1 MCTNPM
7 SKNALLA
14 VIAAVAILAAGCGPA
29 RHNRQQYALTEAELT
44 STRPWLTEYFEHWQQ
59 EVDLTGEQWPGYS
72 DLGVFPIGNGQV
84 FAYEGTVYPLGTLTN
99 VIGPTYQKGSFLG
112 DIVPLVYLGKEV
124 VAWSTQRVRWVK
136 PGGIV
141 NTESLSV
148 DGLRLTTYDFAP
160 PQLPILCRIMIVSN
174 EGQRAQRGVALA
186 LAFGATDGEPTDNG
200 IRVRRGDR
208 VMEGGFLGSRT
219 RVEIGHPELPLPDSL
234 TRETK
239 PGLMGENTPVLRCE
253 LGTFQPGD
261 TVAKLAY
268 FVVSEADAQD
278 DDLFALV
285 RGRGFALVDDNY
297 EYWRSCNERTV
308 TVETPDQPEV
318 GELLAISKY
327 LCAVQQAKAG
337 GYSPMDGYT
346 YTWIRDSN
354 GPVRYLSAA
363 GDFESVR
370 RHLEYHFRGCAVA
383 GKIGNNLPLDLDVE
397 QIPEINWSQVPV
409 EPAESSSFVILQH
422 YWYYRQSGDLEL
434 IRHHWPMLRRCLLG
448 QVVDERGL
456 LPFHGDETYRFP
468 GYEFFQ
474 AGKEVELY
482 VNLETRSA
490 DSAFEYVAAAEAL
503 AEMADELGKAEEAAD
518 YQRRAEKIRQAT
530 ESYYWQ
536 QDRGYYAP
544 AMSDLSDQVQPSP
557 FAPINLRPL
566 WIGYASDT
574 ARQRQNVLG
583 ALKYLWRE
591 DGTIRMTP
599 EFEPYVTMV
608 PGYGLYAVAAM
619 GHPAARIALN
629 GVLAAA
635 EKSGGFAEM
644 NEPDNRPSDEVWG
657 QHRIRPWEGG
667 INAEAIL
674 YYLTGME
681 IDAASGRIFLRPQMP
696 IPWERMC
703 VNNLPVADARLRLE
717 MDWKG
722 ITVTRQDQSDL
733 VLTLDLTVPVF
744 GAVARLEGNWQEL
757 GGQRG
762 KNVYRYGQHWVQA
775 IGVRLGSG
783 QQVTIIPECSVIY
796 KTPRAFL
803 LAAQPFHW
811 GPPKMPAGT
820 KTVVFTWSKETA
832 QECREKYGPGTVVID
847 TKLPWPAQFL
857 REALL
862 RVDGRRRVDTLV
874 LDTDY
879 FSGAFKREEFWKD
892 GPGATI
898 VAEFKQ
904 AGGQVVEPPVVRERS
919 SRLKGLAR

>member
-1 MCTNPM
+1 MYIASIN
-7 SKNALLA
+7 KNVLLA
-14 VIAAVAILAAGCGPA
+14 AAAVLILSIVGCSPA
-29 RHNRQQYALTEAELT
+29 RYNRVHEAPQTSELIHAH
-44 STRPWLTEYFEHWQQ
+44 PWLTEYFEHWQQ
-59 EVDLTGEQWPGYS
+59 EVDLTGERWPGYS
-72 DLGVFPIGNGQV
+72 DLAVFPIGSGRV
-84 FAYEGTVYPLGTLTN
+84 FAHEGTVYPLGTLTN
-99 VIGPTYQKGSFLG
+99 VIGPTYQKGNSLG
-112 DIVPLVYLGKEV
+112 DIVPLVYLDKEV

-174 EGQRAQRGVALA
+174 EGQRAQRRVALA
-186 LAFGATDGEPTDNG
+186 LAFGATGGEPTDNG

-208 VMEGGFLGSRT
+208 VMEGGFLGSRM
-219 RVEIGHPELPLPDSL
+219 RVELGHPDIPLPDSL
-234 TRETK
+234 TTETK

-261 TVAKLAY
+261 SVAKLAY
-268 FVVSEADAQD
+268 FVVSKADAQD

-285 RGRGFALVDDNY
+285 RERGFALVDDNY
-297 EYWRSCNERTV
+297 EYWRYCNERTV
-308 TVETPDQPEV
+308 TVETPQQPEV
-318 GELLAISKY
+318 AELLTISKY
-327 LCAVQQAKAG
+327 LCAVQQAEPG
-337 GYSPMDGYT
+337 GYSPMDGYS

-370 RHLEYHFRGCAVA
+370 RHLEYHFQGCATR
-383 GKIGNNLPLDLDVE
+383 GKIGNNLPLDLD
-397 QIPEINWSQVPV
+397 IKDAPEIDWSQVPV
-409 EPAESSSFVILQH
+409 EPVESSSFVILQH
-422 YWYYRQSGDLEL
+422 YWYYQQSGDLQL
-434 IRHHWPMLRRCLLG
+434 IRSHWPMLRRCLLG
-448 QVVDERGL
+448 QTIDERGL

-468 GYEFFQ
+468 GYKFFQ

-482 VNLETRSA
+482 VALETRSA

-503 AEMADELGKAEEAAD
+503 AGMADKLGKTEEAGD
-518 YQRRAEKIRQAT
+518 YRQRANAVRAAT
-530 ESYYWQ
+530 ERYYWQ
-536 QDRGYYAP
+536 EDRGYYAP

-557 FAPINLRPL
+557 FAPISLRPL
-566 WIGYASDT
+566 WIGYAQP
-574 ARQRQNVLG
+574 AEQQRRNVLNS
-583 ALKYLWRE
+583 LKYLWQP
-591 DGTIRMTP
+591 DGTPKTTP
-599 EFEPYVTMV
+599 EFEPYVTMI
-608 PGYGLYAVAAM
+608 PGYALYALASI

-644 NEPDNRPSDEVWG
+644 NEADNRPSDEIWG

-681 IDAASGRIFLRPQMP
+681 VDAASGRVFLHPQMP
-696 IPWERMC
+696 QAWHKMTIS
-703 VNNLPVADARLRLE
+703 NLPVGEARLRLAVDGDE
-717 MDWKG
+717 A
-722 ITVTRQDQSDL
+722 TVTRQDD
-733 VLTLDLTVPVF
+733 TD
-744 GAVARLEGNWQEL
+744 A
-757 GGQRG
+757 
-762 KNVYRYGQHWVQA
+762 
-775 IGVRLGSG
+775 
-783 QQVTIIPECSVIY
+783 QV
-796 KTPRAFL
+796 L
-803 LAAQPFHW
+803 LAARPLAVTTDNQLTTLQPGAKQEITFTPLSGVEASLGATQPFEW
-811 GPPKMPAGT
+811 GPPRMPVGT
-820 KTVVFTWSKETA
+820 KTVVFTWSRKTA
-832 QECREKYGPGTVVID
+832 EECREKYGPATIVFD

-879 FSGAFKREEFWKD
+879 FPGAFKRKEFWKD
-892 GPGATI
+892 GAGATI

-919 SRLKGLAR
+919 SQLKGLAG

>member
-1 MCTNPM
+1 MRIACVN
-7 SKNALLA
+7 NNLLLA
-14 VIAAVAILAAGCGPA
+14 AVLILPIAGCNPA
-29 RHNRQQYALTEAELT
+29 RYNRVHEAPQASELIHAH
-44 STRPWLTEYFEHWQQ
+44 PWLTEYFEHWQQ
-59 EVDLTGEQWPGYS
+59 EVDLTGKQWPGYS
-72 DLGVFPIGNGQV
+72 DLAVFPIGSGRV
-84 FAYEGTVYPLGTLTN
+84 FAHEGTVYPLGTLTN

-112 DIVPLVYLGKEV
+112 DIVPLMYLDKEV

-174 EGQRAQRGVALA
+174 EGQRAQRNVAVA
-186 LAFGATDGEPTDNG
+186 LAFGVMGGEPTDNG
-200 IRVRRGDR
+200 IRLRRGER

-219 RVEIGHPELPLPDSL
+219 RIEFGHPDISLPDSL
-234 TRETK
+234 TTETK
-239 PGLMGENTPVLRCE
+239 PSPMGENTPVLRCE

-261 TVAKLAY
+261 SVAKLAY
-268 FVVSEADAQD
+268 FVISEGDDQQ

-285 RGRGFALVDDNY
+285 RERGFALVDDTHR
-297 EYWRSCNERTV
+297 YWQEWHERTV

-318 GELLAISKY
+318 GELLTISKY
-327 LCAVQQAKAG
+327 LCAVQQAESG
-337 GYSPMDGYT
+337 GYSPMDEYT

-354 GPVRYLSAA
+354 GPVRYLSTA

-370 RHLEYHFRGCAVA
+370 RHLEYHFQGCATK
-383 GKIGNNLPLDLDVE
+383 GNIGNNLPLDLDVE
-397 QIPEINWSQVPV
+397 QVPDIDWSQVPV

-422 YWYYRQSGDLEL
+422 YWYYRQSGDLQL
-434 IRHHWPMLRRCLLG
+434 IRNHWPMLCRCLLG
-448 QVVDERGL
+448 QAVDDRGL

-468 GYEFFQ
+468 GYRLFD
-474 AGKEVELY
+474 AGKDVALY

-503 AEMADELGKAEEAAD
+503 AEMAEELGKGEEATD
-518 YQRRAEKIRQAT
+518 YRRRADRVRQAT

-536 QDRGYYAP
+536 EDRGYYAP

-574 ARQRQNVLG
+574 DRQRQNVLG
-583 ALKYLWRE
+583 TLKYLWRE
-591 DGTIRMTP
+591 DGTIKTTP
-599 EFEPYVTMV
+599 QFESYVTMI
-608 PGYGLYAVAAM
+608 PGYGLYALASI
-619 GHPAARIALN
+619 GHPAAEVALQ
-629 GVLAAA
+629 GVLQAA

-644 NEPDNRPSDEVWG
+644 NEADNRPSDEIWG

-681 IDAASGRIFLRPQMP
+681 VDAASGRVFLRPQMP
-696 IPWERMC
+696 QAWHQMTIS
-703 VNNLPVADARLRLE
+703 NLPVGEARLRLE
-717 MDWKG
+717 VHGDEA
-722 ITVTRQDQSDL
+722 TVTRQDD
-733 VLTLDLTVPVF
+733 TD
-744 GAVARLEGNWQEL
+744 
-757 GGQRG
+757 
-762 KNVYRYGQHWVQA
+762 VQ
-775 IGVRLGSG
+775 V
-783 QQVTIIPECSVIY
+783 
-796 KTPRAFL
+796 L
-803 LAAQPFHW
+803 LACRPLETAISNLLISLEPGEKTKIPLGTTSPDAKAALTTQSFEWGQPSI
-811 GPPKMPAGT
+811 PAGT

-832 QECREKYGPGTVVID
+832 EECREKYGPATIVFD

-862 RVDGRRRVDTLV
+862 RADGRRRVDTLV

-879 FSGAFKREEFWKD
+879 FPGAFERKEFWKD
-892 GPGATI
+892 GPGAKV
-898 VAEFKQ
+898 VAEFKR

-919 SRLKGLAR
+919 SRLKGLRR